1 MSTVQNSLN
10 RQKLQKEVQ
19 RRRTFAIISH
29 PDAGKTTLTEKLLL
43 YSGAIEEA
51 GSVRARK
58 NQRAVTSDW
67 MAMEQQRGISITS
80 TVLQFE
86 RDNILFNLLDTP
98 GHQDFSEDTYR
109 TLIAADS
116 AVMVLDSANGIES
129 QTRKLFEVCRQRH
142 LPILTFINKLD
153 NYGRDP
159 LDLLDE
165 IEQMLDIQVTPINW
179 PVGQGHD
186 FKGIYDI
193 AQQRV
198 LLFERTAHG
207 KYRAPLTVTGL
218 HDPSLVKLIG
228 QNATDRLREDVELV
242 TMAGSPFDKELFL
255 AGKLTPIYFG
265 SALNNFGVEKFLE
278 ALVDLAP
285 PPMPRESDAGYID
298 PAHDTFSGFV
308 FKIQANMDPRHRD
321 RMAFLRICS
330 GRFEKDMSVHNPR
343 SGQTIRMS
351 RPHRLFAQ
359 DRETVEEAYPGDIVG
374 LSNPGVFAIG
384 DTVCGDGD
392 SFAFTMIPPFQ
403 PELFAILR
411 NESMDKY
418 KQFNKGIEQLREEG
432 VVRIF
437 YPVDTG
443 RREPILA
450 AVGELQFDVVIA
462 RMEAE
467 YNVETRVQH
476 LSYALACWIEGD
488 LQQIKDIRWPSQSMR
503 TRDEHDQLV
512 VLFDSKWQV
521 RYTMQD
527 NPDIVFK
534 EISGKPINLN

>member
-1 MSTVQNSLN
+1 MSTTHNTPSTQELK
-10 RQKLQKEVQ
+10 REVQ

-58 NQRAVTSDW
+58 NQRAATSDW
-67 MAMEQQRGISITS
+67 MAMEQERGISITS

-86 RDNILFNLLDTP
+86 RDNMLFNLLDTP

-116 AVMVLDSANGIES
+116 AIMVLDSANGIEA
-129 QTRKLFEVCRQRH
+129 QTRKLFEVCRQH
-142 LPILTFINKLD
+142 NLPILTFINKLD

-165 IEQMLDIQVTPINW
+165 IENILDIQVTPANW
-179 PVGQGHD
+179 PIGQGKE

-193 AQQRV
+193 IQQRV
-198 LLFERTAHG
+198 LLFERTARG
-207 KYRAPLTVTGL
+207 KFRAPVTVTGL
-218 HDPSLVKLIG
+218 HDPSLADLIG
-228 QNATDRLREDVELV
+228 QNATERLREDVELV
-242 TMAGSPFDKELFL
+242 TMAGSTFDRELFL

-265 SALNNFGVEKFLE
+265 SALNNFGVENFLE

-285 PPMPRESDAGYID
+285 PPQPRLSDAGNIE
-298 PAHDTFSGFV
+298 PTNETFSGFV

-321 RMAFLRICS
+321 RMAFLRVCS
-330 GRFEKDMSVHNPR
+330 GRFEKDMTVYNPR
-343 SGQTIRMS
+343 LEQTIRMS

-359 DRETVEEAYPGDIVG
+359 DRETVDMAYPGDIIG

-384 DTVCGDGD
+384 DTVCGNGE
-392 SFAFTMIPPFQ
+392 SFAFKAIPPFQ

-411 NESMDKY
+411 NQSMNKY
-418 KQFNKGIEQLREEG
+418 KQFNKGITQLREEG
-432 VVRIF
+432 VIRAY
-437 YPVDTG
+437 YPMDTG

-450 AVGELQFDVVIA
+450 AVGELQFDVVLA
-462 RMEAE
+462 RLKAE
-467 YNVETRVQH
+467 YNVETRVER
-476 LSYALACWIEGD
+476 LSYSVACWIEGD
-488 LQQIKDIRWPSQSMR
+488 ATDIENIRWPSQSLR
-503 TRDEHDQLV
+503 TKDEHNQLV
-512 VLFDSKWQV
+512 VLFDTNWQARYV
-521 RYTMQD
+521 RQN
-527 NPDIVFK
+527 NPKVQFKDIA
-534 EISGKPINLN
+534 GNLMALD